1 MTITDYLLLGAFA
14 AALLYT
20 GYRLFLGWLRTP
32 SHEIES
38 GTSNMPNRHPVEP
51 LARERALAS
60 EAAAQMADMRA
71 QFR

>member
-20 GYRLFLGWLRTP
+20 AYRLFLRWLRTP

-38 GTSNMPNRHPVEP
+38 QISQTPKRFT
-51 LARERALAS
+51 ARERALAR
-60 EAAAQMADMRA
+60 AAAAEIADMRG

>member
-32 SHEIES
+32 SHQIES
-38 GTSNMPNRHPVEP
+38 ETSNIPNRHTFEP
-51 LARERALAS
+51 SARERALAS
-60 EAAAQMADMRA
+60 KAAAQMADMRG

>member
-14 AALLYT
+14 AAVFYT
-20 GYRLFLGWLRTP
+20 GYRLLLGWLRTP

-38 GTSNMPNRHPVEP
+38 ETSNIPNRRTVEP
-51 LARERALAS
+51 SARERALAS
-60 EAAAQMADMRA
+60 EAAAQMADMRG

>member
-14 AALLYT
+14 AALFYT

-32 SHEIES
+32 SHQIECE
-38 GTSNMPNRHPVEP
+38 TSNIPNRHPVEP
-51 LARERALAS
+51 PARERALAS